1 MSIYLIWRRFNNSGG
16 NYAVAAFEKK
26 EDAKDFCKRVNKKE
40 HIREY
45 FYYVQEVLLY

>member
-26 EDAKDFCKRVNKKE
+26 KMQRIFVNE
-40 HIREY
+40 
-45 FYYVQEVLLY
+45 